1 MPAKLVVMRHGQ
13 SLWNL
18 ENRFTGFKDVPL
30 TQAGEEEAIA
40 GGEKMEDAGMIDDEG
55 EHIFAAVFTSTL
67 ERAIYTTE
75 LALNHRR
82 TEFTMHDDLRER
94 DYGDLT
100 GLNKAETAKKY
111 GDEQVHIWRR
121 SYDVPPPGG
130 ESLKDVV
137 NRVRQYFDRK
147 IKPLLLENKNVFVGA
162 HGNTLRAMLIILG
175 VRTPDNINEAEIPT
189 GAPLVFEL
197 DAQGKVTKEY
207 YL

>member
-1 MPAKLVVMRHGQ
+1 MPAKLVLMRHGQ

-30 TQAGEEEAIA
+30 TTKGEEEAIE
-40 GGEKMEDAGMIDDEG
+40 GGDKIEDAGIEFD
-55 EHIFAAVFTSTL
+55 AVFTSTL

-75 LALNHRR
+75 LALNRR
-82 TEFTMHDDLRER
+82 RSEFVMHDDLRER

-100 GLNKAETAKKY
+100 GLNKAETAKQY
-111 GDEQVHIWRR
+111 GDEQVKIWRR
-121 SYDVPPPGG
+121 SYDVAPPGG

-137 NRVRQYFDRK
+137 NRVRNYYDRK
-147 IKPLLLENKNVFVGA
+147 IKPLLLEGKTVFIGA

-175 VRTPDNINEAEIPT
+175 VRTPENINEAEIPT
-189 GAPLVFEL
+189 GKPLVFEC
-197 DAQGKVTKEY
+197 DAAGKVIKEY

>member
-1 MPAKLVVMRHGQ
+1 MPAKLVLMRHGQ

-30 TQAGEEEAIA
+30 TPAGEEEAIE
-40 GGEKMEDAGMIDDEG
+40 GGDKIEDANIKFD
-55 EHIFAAVFTSTL
+55 AVFTSTL

-75 LALNHRR
+75 LALNKRR

-137 NRVRQYFDRK
+137 NRVRNYYDRK
-147 IKPLLLENKNVFVGA
+147 IRPLINDGKTVFIGA

-175 VRTPDNINEAEIPT
+175 VRTPENINEAEIPT
-189 GAPLVFEL
+189 GKPLVFEF
-197 DAQGKVTKEY
+197 DANGKVAKEY

>member
-1 MPAKLVVMRHGQ
+1 MSKLVLMRHGQ

-30 TQAGEEEAIA
+30 TQQGEEEAIA

-55 EHIFAAVFTSTL
+55 ENVFGGIFTSTL
-67 ERAIYTTE
+67 ERAIYTAE
-75 LALNHRR
+75 LALNIRR
-82 TEFTMHDDLRER
+82 DRFIMDDDLRER

-100 GLNKAETAKKY
+100 GLNKAETAKQY
-111 GDEQVHIWRR
+111 GEEQVKIWRR
-121 SYDVPPPGG
+121 SYDVPPPNG

-137 NRVRQYFDRK
+137 NRVRPYYDRK
-147 IKPLLLENKNVFVGA
+147 IKPLLLDGKNVFIAA
-162 HGNTLRAMLIILG
+162 HGNTLRAALIILK

-197 DAQGKVTKEY
+197 DAQGGVTKEY

>member
-1 MPAKLVVMRHGQ
+1 MSAKLVLMRHGQ

-30 TQAGEEEAIA
+30 TEQGEEEAIVA
-40 GGEKMEDAGMIDDEG
+40 GDKIEDAGIEFG
-55 EHIFAAVFTSTL
+55 AVFTSTL

-75 LALNHRR
+75 LALNERR
-82 TEFTMHDDLRER
+82 NTFIIEQDLRER

-100 GLNKAETAKKY
+100 GLNKAETAKQY

-121 SYDVPPPGG
+121 SYDVAPPNG

-137 NRVRQYFDRK
+137 NRVRPYYDRK
-147 IKPLLLENKNVFVGA
+147 IKPLLLEGKNVFIGA
-162 HGNTLRAMLIILG
+162 HGNTLRALLIVLR
-175 VRTPDNINEAEIPT
+175 VHTPETINDAEIPT
-189 GAPLVFEL
+189 GAPLVLEM
-197 DAQGKVTKEY
+197 DNEAKVTKEY

>member
-1 MPAKLVVMRHGQ
+1 MPAKLVLMRHGQ

-30 TQAGEEEAIA
+30 TPAGEEEAIEGGDKLEEA
-40 GGEKMEDAGMIDDEG
+40 GIEFD
-55 EHIFAAVFTSTL
+55 AVFTSTL

-75 LALNHRR
+75 LALNRR
-82 TEFTMHDDLRER
+82 RSEFTMHDDLRER

-100 GLNKAETAKKY
+100 GLNKAETAKIH
-111 GDEQVHIWRR
+111 GEEQVKIWRR
-121 SYDVPPPGG
+121 SYDIPPPNG

-137 NRVRQYFDRK
+137 NRVRNYYDRK
-147 IKPLLLENKNVFVGA
+147 IKPLIADGKTVFIGA

-175 VRTPDNINEAEIPT
+175 VRTPENINEAEIPT
-189 GAPLVFEL
+189 GKPLVFEF
-197 DAQGKVTKEY
+197 DAAGKPVKEY

>member
-1 MPAKLVVMRHGQ
+1 MAAKLVLMRHGQ

-30 TQAGEEEAIA
+30 TEKGEEEAIA
-40 GGEKMEDAGMIDDEG
+40 GGEKMEEAGMIDDEG
-55 EHIFAAVFTSTL
+55 EHIFAGIFTSTL

-75 LALNHRR
+75 LAINKRR
-82 TEFTMHDDLRER
+82 SEFTMHDDLRER

-100 GLNKAETAKKY
+100 GLNKADTAKQY
-111 GDEQVHIWRR
+111 GEEQVKIWRR

-137 NRVRQYFDRK
+137 NRVRNYYDRK
-147 IKPLLLENKNVFVGA
+147 IKPLIADGKNVFIGA

-175 VRTPDNINEAEIPT
+175 VRTPENINETELPT
-189 GAPLVFEL
+189 GAPLVIEFGA
-197 DAQGKVTKEY
+197 DGKVSKEY

>member
-1 MPAKLVVMRHGQ
+1 MTAKLVLMRHGQ

-30 TQAGEEEAIA
+30 TEKGEEEAIA
-40 GGEKMEDAGMIDDEG
+40 GGEKMEEAGMIDDEG
-55 EHIFAAVFTSTL
+55 EHVFGGIFTSTL

-75 LALNHRR
+75 LAINKRR
-82 TEFTMHDDLRER
+82 AEFIMHDDLRER

-111 GDEQVHIWRR
+111 GDAQVLTWRR
-121 SYDVPPPGG
+121 SYDIAPPGG

-137 NRVRQYFDRK
+137 NRVRQYYDRK
-147 IKPLLLENKNVFVGA
+147 IKPLLLDGKNVFIGA

-175 VRTPDNINEAEIPT
+175 ARTPENINETEIPT
-189 GAPLVFEL
+189 GAPLVFEM
-197 DAQGKVTKEY
+197 DKAGKVTKEY

>member
-1 MPAKLVVMRHGQ
+1 MSAKLVIMRHGQ

-30 TQAGEEEAIA
+30 TEQGEEEAITA
-40 GGEKMEDAGMIDDEG
+40 GDKIEDAGIKFD
-55 EHIFAAVFTSTL
+55 AVFTSTL

-75 LALNHRR
+75 LALNERR
-82 TEFTMHDDLRER
+82 TNFIMEQDLRER

-100 GLNKAETAKKY
+100 GLNKAETAKQY

-121 SYDVPPPGG
+121 SYDVAPPNG

-137 NRVRQYFDRK
+137 NRVRPYYDRK
-147 IKPLLLENKNVFVGA
+147 IKPLLLEGKNVFIGA
-162 HGNTLRAMLIILG
+162 HGNTLRALLIVLR
-175 VRTPDNINEAEIPT
+175 VHTPETINDAEIPT
-189 GAPLVFEL
+189 GAPLVLEM
-197 DAQGKVTKEY
+197 DAEAKVTKEY

>member
-1 MPAKLVVMRHGQ
+1 MPVKLVLMRHGE
-13 SLWNL
+13 SLWNK

-30 TQAGEEEAIA
+30 TEKGEEEAIA
-40 GGEKMEDAGMIDDEG
+40 GGEKMEAAGFIDEDG
-55 EHIFAAVFTSTL
+55 ENIFGGIFTSTL
-67 ERAIYTTE
+67 ERAIYTAE
-75 LALNHRR
+75 LALNQRR
-82 TEFTMHDDLRER
+82 SHFTMHDDLRER

-100 GLNKAETAKKY
+100 GLNKAETAKQY
-111 GDEQVHIWRR
+111 GDDQVKIWRR

-137 NRVRQYFDRK
+137 NRVRQYYDRK
-147 IKPLLLENKNVFVGA
+147 IKPLLLDGKNVFIGA

-175 VRTPDNINEAEIPT
+175 ARTPENINEAEIPT

-197 DAQGKVTKEY
+197 DDQGRVLKEY